1 MILIEVL
8 ASAMGAY
15 IVYKLEKIDKR
26 QDLIEI
32 DLAIIKMNIP
42 KRSNEKEQQD
52 ER

>member
-1 MILIEVL
+1 MILTEIV
-8 ASAMGAY
+8 ATVMGAY

-42 KRSNEKEQQD
+42 KRLDDAK
-52 ER
+52 

>member
-1 MILIEVL
+1 MILIELL

-26 QDLIEI
+26 QDLIEV
-32 DLAIIKMNIP
+32 DLAVIKMNVY
-42 KRSNEKEQQD
+42 KRVDD

>member
-42 KRSNEKEQQD
+42 KRLDDSK
-52 ER
+52 

>member
-32 DLAIIKMNIP
+32 DLAIIKMNIH
-42 KRSNEKEQQD
+42 KRSD
-52 ER
+52 DAR

>member
-26 QDLIEI
+26 QDSIEI
-32 DLAIIKMNIP
+32 DLAIIKMNIH
-42 KRSNEKEQQD
+42 KKG
-52 ER
+52 

>member
-26 QDLIEI
+26 QDAIEI
-32 DLAIIKMNIP
+32 DLAIIKINMP
-42 KRSNEKEQQD
+42 KRIDDTKKQD
-52 ER
+52 SQ